1 VPINSNSSYKIHYNQ
16 PNRSNIS
23 SFLAISITDAV
34 LAFSS
39 SLARQKLV
47 FLDEKENELARV
59 LLFLDGLEAP
69 EEFIEEVTDVISQLL
84 D

>member
-16 PNRSNIS
+16 PSRSNIS